1 MSVKRNFAYSFILTA
16 SGYIFPL
23 LTYPYISRVLGVS
36 GIGICDFVDSI
47 INYFILIS
55 MMGITACGI
64 REIAAHKDDCQQR
77 SRLFSSIIALN
88 AVSTAIAM
96 SVLLIAM
103 YTVPMLAQY
112 RRLLYIGVL
121 KLIANVFLVEWFYTG
136 MENFAY
142 ITKRSIIVKLVYVAF
157 VFIFIRKPEDYHV
170 YYILTVGAIV
180 LNAICNII
188 YSRKFVSFEFNNVAV
203 KPLLATFF
211 AIGLYKIITSVY
223 TTLNVTWL
231 GIATDTDQVGYYT
244 SATRLYTIIISTFTA
259 FTSVML
265 PRLSALHA
273 EGNEKEFWDKIH
285 MSVEAL
291 ICFSCPLTIFSMI
304 FAPNILHF
312 LLGDGFEGSYLPFRI
327 IAPLIFIIGY
337 EQILVMQILIPC
349 KHDKVVLRNSV
360 IGASIA
366 ILANLLIV
374 KIYGATGSAIVWLTS
389 ELAVLTATLVYI
401 CRTTQYRMPVR
412 SVTRYA
418 LCYLPL
424 AVILY
429 WYETTT
435 KGSDLTVIV
444 VAGVVVSLFT
454 VLVQKYYIK
463 SPVAIPFINRLQFRR

>member
-1 MSVKRNFAYSFILTA
+1 
-16 SGYIFPL
+16 
-23 LTYPYISRVLGVS
+23 
-36 GIGICDFVDSI
+36 
-47 INYFILIS
+47 
-55 MMGITACGI
+55 
-64 REIAAHKDDCQQR
+64 
-77 SRLFSSIIALN
+77 
-88 AVSTAIAM
+88 
-96 SVLLIAM
+96 
-103 YTVPMLAQY
+103 
-112 RRLLYIGVL
+112 
-121 KLIANVFLVEWFYTG
+121 
-136 MENFAY
+136 
-142 ITKRSIIVKLVYVAF
+142 
-157 VFIFIRKPEDYHV
+157 
-170 YYILTVGAIV
+170 
-180 LNAICNII
+180 
-188 YSRKFVSFEFNNVAV
+188 
-203 KPLLATFF
+203 
-211 AIGLYKIITSVY
+211 
-223 TTLNVTWL
+223 
-231 GIATDTDQVGYYT
+231 
-244 SATRLYTIIISTFTA
+244 
-259 FTSVML
+259 
-265 PRLSALHA
+265 
-273 EGNEKEFWDKIH
+273 
-285 MSVEAL
+285 
-291 ICFSCPLTIFSMI
+291 MI